1 MMNDYS
7 NLSEFTYL
15 SRNRIATIDHGPP
28 SLDCPDP
35 CLDDVE
41 GSGRQNPYHCTL
53 EEVAKELGVSR
64 ERARMIEQRALRKC
78 RAFCQARGLCLD
90 DLLPMRNDRMTIQ

>member
-1 MMNDYS
+1 MNNYS
-7 NLSEFTYL
+7 NLSESTYL
-15 SRNRIATIDHGPP
+15 SRNRIATIDHGLP
-28 SLDCPDP
+28 SLDGPEP

-41 GSGRQNPYHCTL
+41 ESGCQNPCHCTL

-64 ERARMIEQRALRKC
+64 EQARMIEQRALRKC
-78 RAFCQARGLCLD
+78 RAFCQAHGLRLD